1 MYVKAFNDGTI
12 PDTETLPLTH
22 LPDRVCWPTVTA
34 NPAKPNQLPT
44 ASEATKLNE
53 SDTFKIILW
62 KEQIGQLIQ
71 GQTQKF
77 TNAYLVIQDHT
88 KQLNTP
94 KQESVIKK
102 APSMRFFCS
111 PCTCTL
117 KNYGELH
124 RQGSLSQYSGWL
136 QKL

>member
-1 MYVKAFNDGTI
+1 MSRPGDTVDQILTEEDAMYVKAFDDGTI
-12 PDTETLPLTH
+12 PDTETLSLTH

-34 NPAKPNQLPT
+34 NPDKPNQLPT

-77 TNAYLVIQDHT
+77 TNAYLVSKYKITQ
-88 KQLNTP
+88 
-94 KQESVIKK
+94 S
-102 APSMRFFCS
+102 S
-111 PCTCTL
+111 
-117 KNYGELH
+117 
-124 RQGSLSQYSGWL
+124 
-136 QKL
+136 